1 MRWTRAAAAIGLLLV
16 TLPAAAGAQE
26 HAVSQADLDAL
37 VVAHAETL
45 DADRTA
51 LREWLARPDVAR
63 VAATVGIDIRQADAA
78 AATLDAEDARQL
90 TVHLAGLDASLAGA
104 GDAITIQTT
113 TLIIVL
119 LVLIIVL

>member
-16 TLPAAAGAQE
+16 TLPTAARAQE
-26 HAVSQADLDAL
+26 HVVSQADLDAL
-37 VVAHAETL
+37 VAAHAESL

-63 VAATVGIDIRQADAA
+63 VAETVGIDIRQADAA

-90 TVHLAGLDASLAGA
+90 AVQLEGLDASLVGA
-104 GDAITIQTT
+104 ADAITIQTT

-119 LVLIIVL
+119 LVLIIIL

>member
-16 TLPAAAGAQE
+16 TLPTAARAQE
-26 HAVSQADLDAL
+26 HVLSQADLDAL
-37 VVAHAETL
+37 VTAHAESL
-45 DADRTA
+45 DAERTA
-51 LREWLARPDVAR
+51 LREWLARPEVAR
-63 VAATVGIDIRQADAA
+63 VAATIGIDVLQADAA
-78 AATLDAEDARQL
+78 VAALSAEEARELAAQLDE
-90 TVHLAGLDASLAGA
+90 LDASLAGA